1 MQENLNILFIIATL
15 EAGGAQRTLYQ
26 LVRGLKERN
35 PNNVISII
43 NLKSNED
50 SLSDEFEELSDD
62 LFHFDLP
69 KLSLRKFKEIL
80 YFFLKLRRYPNL
92 QFIGWM
98 YHGSL
103 LAWLLS
109 KLKPR
114 SSVYFSIHHS
124 GVDRTNLSLR
134 TLFIVYLLKLISY
147 TNINKIIYC
156 GNNCRDVH
164 NQFGFSEKKAK
175 VIFNGVDHFP
185 NAELEKYSVTTDN
198 DSSFRMIMA
207 ARYSEIKNHDA
218 AFRALKHLKKKGYK
232 NINLDLCG
240 EGTESNNTDLLEK
253 LKEYQIKKEVTLIG
267 VDKSFRENIKNYD
280 VLILPSKS
288 EAFPLVIPEAMLMGV
303 PCIASSVG
311 DIPLVIGSNG
321 WLIDPKKENDL
332 EVAIIEAFNMRSFD
346 VNSWETLKKMC
357 TESTKKNFGIEKTID
372 EYYSCLKKG

>member
-1 MQENLNILFIIATL
+1 MKDNINILFIIATL

-26 LVRGLKERN
+26 LVRGLKEKN
-35 PNNVISII
+35 PDTVISLI
-43 NLKSNED
+43 NLKSNKD
-50 SLSDEFEELSDD
+50 SLSEEFEELTDD

-80 YFFLKLRRYPNL
+80 YFFIKIRSYPNL
-92 QFIGWM
+92 QLIGWM

-109 KLKPR
+109 LLKPS

-124 GVDRTNLSLR
+124 GVDRTNLSIR

-147 TNINKIIYC
+147 LNINKIIYC

-175 VIFNGVDHFP
+175 VIFNGVDHFS
-185 NAELEKYSVTTDN
+185 NIDFKKYSVTTNDN
-198 DSSFRMIMA
+198 LSFRMIMA
-207 ARYSEIKNHDA
+207 ARYAEIKNHDA
-218 AFRALKHLKKKGYK
+218 AFAALNHLKRKGYK
-232 NINLDLCG
+232 NIKLDLCG
-240 EGTESNNTDLLEK
+240 EGTGSNNIDLLEK
-253 LKEYQIKKEVTLIG
+253 LKQYQIEEEVTLIG
-267 VDKSFRENIKNYD
+267 VDKSFRVNIKNYD
-280 VLILPSKS
+280 VLLLPSKS

-321 WLIDPKKENDL
+321 WLIDPNKENDL
-332 EVAIIEAFNMRSFD
+332 EAAIVEALKMRSFD
-346 VNSWETLKKMC
+346 INSWETLKKTC
-357 TESTKKNFGIEKTID
+357 TESIKNNFGIEKTVN
-372 EYYSCLKKG
+372 EYYSCLEKD